1 MFRSLGKLALPLI
14 IGQLCFAS
22 MGFIDTILM
31 GKLGVLVLAGGGL
44 GAVVFQFFNIVGI
57 GVLVATA
64 NLIAFAKGKGRDDD
78 IHSSVLSGAVL
89 VVLLAVSF
97 GILAL
102 YSGPVLRFLEQPA
115 ELLPIAQSY
124 LNVVV
129 WAFLPAFIF
138 ILLRSLALGLG
149 NTSAVLPIS
158 ILAAVANY
166 PISYVLMTG
175 KFGLPALGV
184 QGVALGTVIV
194 SWFMALGMMWMLY
207 RDAQFAPFKF
217 WKQWQQFSRKNLSD
231 NLRLGIPI
239 AIAHAVEVGMFSA
252 AALLIG
258 TLGAEALAAHQ
269 VVLQCATMSFMIP
282 LGLGQA
288 VSVRVGECYGARDFV
303 KLKRVVKT
311 GMLMATAT
319 ASVAGCVFWVF
330 PDVLVGLFLTTDSSE
345 NYQRVLTLAGSML
358 IVGALFQLVDS
369 WQVVLMGIL
378 RGFKLGTAPT
388 VAATISY
395 WVVGFPAA
403 YFLMDVWQGVGV
415 WSGLGIGLAFSAL
428 TLAGIFFR
436 TMRKELA

>member
-1 MFRSLGKLALPLI
+1 
-14 IGQLCFAS
+14 
-22 MGFIDTILM
+22 
-31 GKLGVLVLAGGGL
+31 
-44 GAVVFQFFNIVGI
+44 
-57 GVLVATA
+57 
-64 NLIAFAKGKGRDDD
+64 
-78 IHSSVLSGAVL
+78 
-89 VVLLAVSF
+89 
-97 GILAL
+97 
-102 YSGPVLRFLEQPA
+102 
-115 ELLPIAQSY
+115 
-124 LNVVV
+124 
-129 WAFLPAFIF
+129 
-138 ILLRSLALGLG
+138 
-149 NTSAVLPIS
+149 
-158 ILAAVANY
+158 
-166 PISYVLMTG
+166 
-175 KFGLPALGV
+175 
-184 QGVALGTVIV
+184 
-194 SWFMALGMMWMLY
+194 
-207 RDAQFAPFKF
+207 
-217 WKQWQQFSRKNLSD
+217 
-231 NLRLGIPI
+231 
-239 AIAHAVEVGMFSA
+239 MFSA

-258 TLGAEALAAHQ
+258 ALGAEALAAHQ

-330 PDVLVGLFLTTDSSE
+330 PDALVGLFLTTDSSE

>member
-1 MFRSLGKLALPLI
+1 
-14 IGQLCFAS
+14 
-22 MGFIDTILM
+22 
-31 GKLGVLVLAGGGL
+31 
-44 GAVVFQFFNIVGI
+44 
-57 GVLVATA
+57 
-64 NLIAFAKGKGRDDD
+64 
-78 IHSSVLSGAVL
+78 
-89 VVLLAVSF
+89 
-97 GILAL
+97 
-102 YSGPVLRFLEQPA
+102 
-115 ELLPIAQSY
+115 
-124 LNVVV
+124 
-129 WAFLPAFIF
+129 LPAFIF